1 MMQTKKVRRNFLKQ
15 SLGLAAIVF
24 LFKPFIDGKNYIQKK
39 IKVYKKKYTKVWILD
54 INDN

>member
-1 MMQTKKVRRNFLKQ
+1 MQTKKVRRNFLKQ
-15 SLGLAAIVF
+15 SLGLAAIVL
-24 LFKPFIDGKNYIQKK
+24 LFKPFINGKNYIQKK